1 MTIADKDICSMS
13 DTAYDLVIRN
23 GLIGTSTTQFEA
35 DLAISGESIAA
46 IGRGLGRG
54 AREIDAKG
62 MMVLPGGIDVHAHI
76 EQLSAGGIMN
86 ADTWESATV
95 SAAHGGTTTVMAFAA
110 QHVGMDLS
118 QVVAD
123 YSGLAEKGAVT
134 DYAFHLMIS
143 DPTEQLLNEH
153 LPQLLKNGHASIKA
167 FMTYDRIRLHDE
179 QMLDLMAVAREHGAM
194 VCVHAE
200 NHGMISWMSKRLVER
215 GYTAPKYHAISH
227 PRTSEPEAFERLI
240 RMSALLDQPIM
251 IFHVSTEEGAAA
263 IRKARGEGVKVF
275 AETCPQ
281 YLFLTAQ
288 DMDKP
293 GMEGAKWMCSPPPRT
308 VADQEAMW
316 RALDLGDLQTVSSD
330 HAPYAFDETG
340 KLSAGP
346 NANFKQI
353 ANGLPGL
360 ETRMPMLFDAMVS
373 QGRLGLSKFVELTSA
388 APARIYNLP
397 NKGDIAIGKDA
408 DVVIWDPSRSVALSD
423 ATVHDRT
430 GFTPYA
436 GRTLQ
441 GWPQTV
447 IRRGETI
454 VEDGALLAKPGSG
467 RFLARKGGPA
477 CTPTGRFEAEMNP
490 ERNFGATLL

>member
-1 MTIADKDICSMS
+1 MS
-13 DTAYDLVIRN
+13 ETAYDLVIRN
-23 GLIGTSTTQFEA
+23 GLIGTSSNQFEA

-123 YSGLAEKGAVT
+123 YSGLAEKGAVI

-143 DPTEQLLNEH
+143 DPTEQLLTEH
-153 LPQLLKNGHASIKA
+153 LPTLLKNGHASIKA
-167 FMTYDRIRLHDE
+167 FMTYDKIRLHDE

-200 NHGMISWMSKRLVER
+200 NHGMISWMAKRLVDR

-227 PRTSEPEAFERLI
+227 PRTSEVEAFERLI

-251 IFHVSTEEGAAA
+251 IFHVSTAEGAAA

-293 GMEGAKWMCSPPPRT
+293 GIEGAKWMCSPPPRT

-360 ETRMPMLFDAMVS
+360 ETRLPMLFDAMVS
-373 QGRLGLSKFVELTSA
+373 KGRLGLAKFVELTSA

-408 DVVIWDPSRSVALSD
+408 DIVIWDPGRSVTLSD
-423 ATVHDRT
+423 AMVHDRT

-436 GRTLQ
+436 GRTVQ

-454 VEDGALLAKPGSG
+454 VQDGTTLAKTGSG
-467 RFLARKGGPA
+467 RFLARTGGPA
-477 CTPTGRFEAEMNP
+477 CAPTGRFEAEMDP
-490 ERNFGATLL
+490 ERNFGAKLL